1 MAPSGAHSVP
11 CFRAT
16 MLSMSVPWKKIIPAV
31 IIAVVVFI
39 VVIAIANFAT
49 TNPSQ
54 QQAASFMSTQ
64 ERTQPASK
72 STQPRADATNPNAKQ
87 PKAQPTGSAN
97 TEPQPGNSAK
107 PYPSEKNSAPKK
119 GFEDFPTCEVLEL
132 PVEAE
137 DTIDDILAGGPYL
150 YPQNDNRRFGNYEQ
164 ILPKNNKNYYREYT
178 VETPGLRH
186 RGERRIVTGGGT
198 ETDPEVWL
206 YTDDHYESFC
216 LIPDA
221 EY

>member
-1 MAPSGAHSVP
+1 
-11 CFRAT
+11 
-16 MLSMSVPWKKIIPAV
+16 MSVPWKKIIPAI
-31 IIAVVVFI
+31 IIAVVVI
-39 VVIAIANFAT
+39 GIAIAIGNFQAAD
-49 TNPSQ
+49 SSKQ
-54 QQAASFMSTQ
+54 QTASFMSTQ
-64 ERTQPASK
+64 ERSQSASK
-72 STQPRADATNPNAKQ
+72 STQPRKDITNPTEKRPEAK
-87 PKAQPTGSAN
+87 PA
-97 TEPQPGNSAK
+97 EPQRNNSAK

-119 GFEDFPTCEVLEL
+119 GFEDFPTCEVLDL

-137 DTIDDILAGGPYL
+137 ETIDDILAGGPYL
-150 YPQNDNRRFGNYEQ
+150 YPNNDNRRFGNYEQ
-164 ILPKNNKNYYREYT
+164 VLPKNNKNYYREYT